1 MRSKAVSG
9 YSILTRLVHLVGQL
23 WWILGCN
30 TWSLFFG
37 TKKSL
42 PHAGSVGYWPHPKLN
57 AFPGFPLNLRKLSHP
72 SFHSLSPGVAPMQ
85 WLLNEKSPISL
96 LSVGVNCEGPS
107 QLQRSPGVQ
116 RKQKAP
122 ASQFTS
128 SLCSFE
134 LFFTVFTFY
143 RNHSP
148 VNFLH
153 SDFHFTVSCL
163 GKQTSDILAAL
174 QWTWILEDFK
184 ESSSGSL

>member
-134 LFFTVFTFY
+134 LFFTVSQVVLPKSLPSKLPPFRF
-143 RNHSP
+143 P
-148 VNFLH
+148 LH
-153 SDFHFTVSCL
+153 SLLPGKTNLWHLSCASVDLDL
-163 GKQTSDILAAL
+163 GRL
-174 QWTWILEDFK
+174 
-184 ESSSGSL
+184 